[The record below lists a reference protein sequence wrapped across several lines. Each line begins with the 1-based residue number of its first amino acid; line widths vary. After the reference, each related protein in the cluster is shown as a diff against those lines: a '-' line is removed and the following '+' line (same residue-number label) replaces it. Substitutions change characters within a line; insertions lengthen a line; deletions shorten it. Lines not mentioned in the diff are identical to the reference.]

1 MRLIDHTNNNEA
13 WRAKTGEANARQVAD
28 FARMY
33 QRHDASAWAVAVMET
48 YGHVEAD
55 HIKNVVAKCVR
66 DGAVAVWVS
75 DGVFAQCV
83 WRK

>member
-33 QRHDASAWAVAVMET
+33 QRHDASAWAAAVTE
-48 YGHVEAD
+48 GEGWVSAR
-55 HIKNVVAKCVR
+55 HIRDVVGCVR
-66 DGAVAVWVS
+66 SDGAVAVWVS
-75 DGVFAQCV
+75 DGAFAQCV